1 MDLENLA
8 ADPLD
13 NVELPPLIAETK
25 RDHGQRLN
33 PHQLSFDSLP
43 FPEVGRPFSKPISSL
58 ANGSEMFGPGDLEP
72 LDLDILT
79 EGSIDVAVIVA
90 ICHVNE
96 VAAQIQIAWA
106 LSPGNRSKDTAR
118 GV

>member
-8 ADPLD
+8 GDPLD

-25 RDHGQRLN
+25 RDHGQRPN
-33 PHQLSFDSLP
+33 QNQLSSDSLP
-43 FPEVGRPFSKPISSL
+43 SFPEAGRPFSEPISSL

-72 LDLDILT
+72 PDLDILT
-79 EGSIDVAVIVA
+79 EGSIDVAVIAA

-96 VAAQIQIAWA
+96 VAAQI
-106 LSPGNRSKDTAR
+106 
-118 GV
+118 